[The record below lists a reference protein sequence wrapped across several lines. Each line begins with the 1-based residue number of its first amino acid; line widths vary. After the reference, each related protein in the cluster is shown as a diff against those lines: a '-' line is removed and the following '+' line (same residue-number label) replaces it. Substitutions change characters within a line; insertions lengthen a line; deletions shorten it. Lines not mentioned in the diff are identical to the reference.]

1 MPQARRRSLVALS
14 FLIIALLAGCAHH
27 GTGAASSQEPSALDD
42 SIERFAAKLDAL
54 RQEKKIPGL
63 SAAVVRDGKVILAR
77 GFGYA
82 DLEAQVPATE
92 DTPYDIASVAK
103 TISGV
108 VAMRLVEL
116 GQLDLDRPLA
126 ASQQFAEW
134 CADTQDT
141 ESIFFRDFR
150 CGTERMTLRHLLT
163 MTSNGKPG
171 ESFFY
176 NPVAFSWSSR
186 PMMQAAGKPFST
198 LVVEHVFNPAGMTR
212 SARRHRALPLPAEI
226 AADLAKPHRLDEN
239 GRIVRA
245 EDPPPQWD
253 GAAGGVISTVQ
264 DLAKFDIAL
273 DQGRL
278 LSSPS
283 KTAMLRPTVSR
294 SGATLPYGIG
304 WYVQE
309 HEGRR
314 LLWHSGW
321 WPEAY
326 SALYLKVP
334 EKRLTLI
341 LLANS
346 EGVRW
351 ENPLDKAEVEKSPFA
366 RLFLEHF
373 LGETS
378 GE

>member
-1 MPQARRRSLVALS
+1 MSQTSMRSVCTS
-14 FLIIALLAGCAHH
+14 IALLAVLLSGCSHH
-27 GTGAASSQEPSALDD
+27 GTDPTNPRGLAASDD
-42 SIERFAAKLDAL
+42 SVERFAAKLDAL

-63 SAAVVRDGKVILAR
+63 SVAVVRDGKVILAR

-92 DTPYDIASVAK
+92 DTPYDIASVSK

-116 GQLDLDRPLA
+116 GLLDLDRPLSA
-126 ASQQFAEW
+126 YQQFAEW
-134 CADTQDT
+134 CADIQGA

-150 CGTERMTLRHLLT
+150 CGSETMTLRHLLT

-176 NPVAFSWSSR
+176 NPPAFSWASR

-198 LVVEHVFNPAGMTR
+198 LVVEHVFNPAGMIR
-212 SARRHRALPLPAEI
+212 SARRHRNLPLPAEI
-226 AADLAKPHRLDEN
+226 AADLAKPYRLDEN
-239 GRIVRA
+239 DRFVRA
-245 EDPPPQWD
+245 DAPPPQGD

-264 DLAKFDIAL
+264 DLAKFDLAL

-278 LSSPS
+278 LSPASRA
-283 KTAMLRPTVSR
+283 AMFRPNVSS
-294 SGATLPYGIG
+294 SGATLPYGVG

-309 HEGRR
+309 HDGRR

-321 WPEAY
+321 WEKAY

-334 EKRLTLI
+334 EERLTLI

-346 EGVRW
+346 EGLWW
-351 ENPLDKAEVEKSPFA
+351 ENPLDKAEVQKSPFA
-366 RLFLEHF
+366 AMFFEHF
-373 LGETS
+373 LGET
-378 GE
+378 GD